1 MTIAPNSHVGVVN
14 ISKSLARDHKIDLIV
29 AVSTNLG

>member
-1 MTIAPNSHVGVVN
+1 MAIVSNTHVGVVN
-14 ISKSLARDHKIDLIV
+14 ISKSLAQNHKIDRIA